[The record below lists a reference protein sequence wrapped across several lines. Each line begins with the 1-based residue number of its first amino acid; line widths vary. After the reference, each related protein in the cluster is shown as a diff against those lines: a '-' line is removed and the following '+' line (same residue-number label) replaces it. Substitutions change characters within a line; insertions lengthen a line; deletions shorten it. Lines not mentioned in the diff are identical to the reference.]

1 MHEGSFMTLSDEI
14 RKCTK
19 CIDLG
24 IASSDRLNSH
34 QKPYVQ
40 FAVEGKWK
48 PPDEV
53 DVLFIAESPPW
64 NGKQRYFYNPNVGDE
79 RPSLRE
85 KVLKYLK
92 LNSLE
97 EFKLDKRFFLIDT
110 IKCRLNKSKN
120 IKPRLSINGIAKTC
134 AEQFLCREIEE
145 LKPQTIFVLGDIA
158 KKALQR
164 FSEFSELKEHK
175 VSKGF
180 DGNLSGYRVV
190 LCVFPN
196 RRTEAKYKTQ
206 IRGAFAKLL

>member
-1 MHEGSFMTLSDEI
+1 MHEGSLMTLSDEI

-48 PPDEV
+48 PLDEV

-79 RPSLRE
+79 RPCLRE

-134 AEQFLCREIEE
+134 AEQFLCREI
-145 LKPQTIFVLGDIA
+145 

-180 DGNLSGYRVV
+180 DGNLSGYRVI

-196 RRTEAKYKTQ
+196 RRTEAKYKSQ